1 MAYPVFDL
9 HCDTASMLCL
19 RDAPGGVREALEVP
33 EELMPAC
40 GSSLVESSL
49 HISVK
54 AIGNMPWLQ
63 CFACFIPDTMD
74 VEQAGELWNSVS
86 TYLDAQAAE
95 HSDALAAVRGAD
107 DAQVALASGKL
118 GIVKTIENARLFA
131 ADPAWVHRCAQE
143 GVCMASLSWN
153 AQGPLASGHD
163 VENAGLTPAGREAV
177 RLMEEERMVLDV
189 SHLNDTCFAEVARM
203 AQRPFIA
210 SHSNA
215 RAVCGHPRNLTDDQ
229 FREIRDRGGLVGLNY
244 CDDFLVDE
252 TEGREP
258 TYDDVF
264 AHVEHWLDLG
274 GENVVALGSDFD
286 GCEPPSCLA
295 DASKLGAF
303 QERLVER
310 FGGDITEAICGG
322 NALRF
327 FAEQAW

>member
-1 MAYPVFDL
+1 MAFPVFDL

-19 RDAPGGVREALEVP
+19 RDVPMEVQEAFEVP
-33 EELMPAC
+33 EELMPAR
-40 GSSLVESSL
+40 GSSLVDSAL
-49 HISVK
+49 HISAK
-54 AIGNMPWLQ
+54 AIGTVPWLQ

-74 VEQAGELWNSVS
+74 IEQAGELWRSVS
-86 TYLDAQAAE
+86 AYLDAQVTK
-95 HSDALAAVRGAD
+95 HPDAIVAVRSAD
-107 DAQVALASGKL
+107 DARAAIASGKL
-118 GIVKTIENARLFA
+118 GVVKTIENARLFA
-131 ADPAWVHRCAQE
+131 ADPAWIHRCAE
-143 GVCMASLSWN
+143 DGVCMASLSWN

-163 VENAGLTPAGREAV
+163 VEEAGLTPAGREAV

-189 SHLNDTCFAEVARM
+189 SHLNDACFAEVARM

-215 RAVCGHPRNLTDDQ
+215 RAVCGHPRNLTDAQ
-229 FREIRDRGGLVGLNY
+229 FCEIRDRGGLVGLNY
-244 CDDFLVDE
+244 CSDFLVDE

-258 TYDDVF
+258 TYDDVL

-274 GENVVALGSDFD
+274 GKRIVALGSDFD

-303 QERLVER
+303 QERLVEH
-310 FGGDITEAICGG
+310 FGGDITEAICGC

-327 FAEQAW
+327 FAEHAW